1 MFSLF
6 ISIDMI
12 NGYLIRNGFFS
23 ISLILKTL
31 TLVFVIIYL
40 LKNRQTMSYVLRLI
54 SVILFYLIIHSF
66 ILSDILYAMQGL
78 DWLIKFL
85 SIVIFYIFFSKL
97 IVENKEE
104 KVIKIV
110 TYSFVFLVANFI
122 IGYFGYGYP
131 MYGEEDTAIGTRGL
145 IYAGNEIG
153 ASIIISGAILQM
165 YFIEQ
170 RKYLNF
176 LFVGILMMAM
186 GALLTSK
193 VSILAS
199 ILITLF
205 FPLIKSSEKLKYLKI
220 NKKDFKYS
228 FAILSILP
236 LISLALI
243 YYALY
248 VSNLMDRFSFFYDKV
263 DIVTFLFSHRNV
275 WALEAIDAFYTKYT
289 ILDLFFGT
297 GQDWF
302 KYISE
307 YKMVEIDILD
317 FLMTYG
323 LLGVLISYGFLVWM
337 IIRSSMLKTNHYRG
351 YIIFISL
358 LLIGISC
365 TGGHILTSGTAGF
378 LIAII
383 FSFTNFKDKN
393 IETISNK

>member
-40 LKNRQTMSYVLRLI
+40 LKNRQTMSYVLILI

-66 ILSDILYAMQGL
+66 ILSDILYAIQGL

-85 SIVIFYIFFSKL
+85 SIVIFYIFFSRL
-97 IVENKEE
+97 IIENKED

-110 TYSFVFLVANFI
+110 SYTFVFLIINFI
-122 IGYFGYGYP
+122 IGYLGYGYP

-153 ASIIISGAILQM
+153 AAIIISGAILQM

-199 ILITLF
+199 ILISLF
-205 FPLIKSSEKLKYLKI
+205 FPLIKSSEKLKVLKI

-236 LISLALI
+236 LLSLGLI

-263 DIVTFLFSHRNV
+263 DIVTLLLSQRNI
-275 WALEAIDAFYTKYT
+275 WALEAIHIFINNYTLSDY
-289 ILDLFFGT
+289 IFGM
-297 GQDWF
+297 GIEWYKF
-302 KYISE
+302 ISE
-307 YKMVEIDILD
+307 NKAVEIDIID
-317 FLMTYG
+317 FTMAYG
-323 LLGVLISYGFLVWM
+323 LLGFLLSYGFFVFVL
-337 IIRSSMLKTNHYRG
+337 IKSILCKNNRFRK

-358 LLIGISC
+358 LILTISC
-365 TGGHILTSGTAGF
+365 TGGHIFNSGTAGF
-378 LIAII
+378 LIAIVLAY
-383 FSFTNFKDKN
+383 KN
-393 IETISNK
+393 YKNKEIIQ